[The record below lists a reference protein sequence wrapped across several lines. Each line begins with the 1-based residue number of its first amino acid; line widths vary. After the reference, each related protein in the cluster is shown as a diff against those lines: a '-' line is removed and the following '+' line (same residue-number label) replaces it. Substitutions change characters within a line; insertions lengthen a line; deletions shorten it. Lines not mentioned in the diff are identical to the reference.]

1 MSHCPTLAPL
11 GKGCACTLPTPHWRA
26 VPGPKVVYCSSVQFL
41 PRRPIRR
48 NRQTELS
55 NSPLDIPGGQRLQL
69 EHLNRTQEASMREA
83 RAKQEAKAAAA
94 ACRIPCRL
102 KPTVPCGGDDGS
114 KIATGRSSIAAKD
127 WLVAGAWR
135 CFIVMIGL
143 ALA

>member
-1 MSHCPTLAPL
+1 
-11 GKGCACTLPTPHWRA
+11 
-26 VPGPKVVYCSSVQFL
+26 
-41 PRRPIRR
+41 
-48 NRQTELS
+48 
-55 NSPLDIPGGQRLQL
+55 
-69 EHLNRTQEASMREA
+69 MREA

-143 ALA
+143 ALASMPKQPNGTLGQEAVCAIGHRSRS